1 MTTAKRWCYSTGE
14 RGRNR
19 VRAYEERPGGVI
31 LVEFYERD
39 PGGEVKR
46 KRVSLGHSDRTK
58 AKQRA
63 DDIASAFGRNGRPP
77 GDDITLSMLFENCYL
92 REVTPGKS
100 PGKQRHDRVC
110 TKMFLRCFGRN
121 RPARS
126 LNRRDWDAFIKERRA
141 GTLAPRGAR
150 RRGVGPRQI
159 EYDLKFL
166 LAVLNWATTAGNRQG
181 EPLLVA
187 NPLRGLPLPREANP
201 KRPVMTQ
208 AQYIA
213 LSEAAPEVDWRFAL
227 ALVLVHET
235 GHRIGAVRKLRWS
248 DIDLGRLL
256 GRWRAEND
264 KIGFEHET
272 PLTKTA
278 VQALH
283 QVPRGLGEAWVLPSP
298 SDPEVPCS
306 RHVMRDWWERAME
319 RAKLAVG
326 QRLGWHSLRRKFA
339 TELKDTPLKDL
350 CALGGWKDHNTV
362 LKCYQHADE
371 ATMREALAKRRA
383 V

>member
-1 MTTAKRWCYSTGE
+1 
-14 RGRNR
+14 
-19 VRAYEERPGGVI
+19 
-31 LVEFYERD
+31 
-39 PGGEVKR
+39 
-46 KRVSLGHSDRTK
+46 
-58 AKQRA
+58 
-63 DDIASAFGRNGRPP
+63 
-77 GDDITLSMLFENCYL
+77 
-92 REVTPGKS
+92 
-100 PGKQRHDRVC
+100 
-110 TKMFLRCFGRN
+110 
-121 RPARS
+121 
-126 LNRRDWDAFIKERRA
+126 
-141 GTLAPRGAR
+141 
-150 RRGVGPRQI
+150 
-159 EYDLKFL
+159 
-166 LAVLNWATTAGNRQG
+166 
-181 EPLLVA
+181 
-187 NPLRGLPLPREANP
+187 
-201 KRPVMTQ
+201 MTQ

-256 GRWRAEND
+256 VRWRAEND

-272 PLTKTA
+272 PLTEAA

-283 QVPRGLGEAWVLPSP
+283 QASRGLGEAWVLPSP

-306 RHVMRDWWERAME
+306 RHVMRDWWVRAME
-319 RAKLAVG
+319 RAKLAAG

>member
-1 MTTAKRWCYSTGE
+1 MTTAKRWSYRTGE

-19 VRAYEERPGGVI
+19 VRAYEEKPGGVI

-39 PGGEVKR
+39 PEGKVKR
-46 KRVSLGHSDRTK
+46 KRISLGHSDRTK

-77 GDDITLSMLFENCYL
+77 GDDITLGTLFENCYL

-100 PGKQRHDRVC
+100 PGKQGHDRACVQ
-110 TKMFLRCFGRN
+110 MFLELFGRK
-121 RPARS
+121 RKART
-126 LNRRDWDAFIKERRA
+126 LNRRDWDRFIKDRRD
-141 GTLAPRGAR
+141 GTVAPGGAR
-150 RRGVGPRQI
+150 TKGVRPRQV
-159 EYDLKFL
+159 EYDLRFL
-166 LAVLNWATTAGNRQG
+166 LAVLNWATTAGNIRG
-181 EPLLVA
+181 EPLLQA
-187 NPLRGLPLPREANP
+187 NPLRGLPLPREDNP
-201 KRPVMTQ
+201 RRPVMTQ
-208 AQYIA
+208 EQY
-213 LSEAAPEVDWRFAL
+213 EAMSQVAPDVDWRFAL

-235 GHRIGAVRKLRWS
+235 GHRIGATRTLRWS
-248 DIDLGRLL
+248 DVDVEHSRL
-256 GRWRAEND
+256 RWRAEND
-264 KIGFEHET
+264 KIGFEHTT
-272 PLTKTA
+272 PLA
-278 VQALH
+278 EAALRALREA
-283 QVPRGLGEAWVLPSP
+283 PRGIGDAWVFPNP
-298 SDPEVPCS
+298 ADPNVPCS
-306 RHVMRDWWERAME
+306 RHLMRDWWERAME
-319 RAKLAVG
+319 LAELSDT